1 MNKQK
6 LAGSLCAIV
15 AVFLLLAVFNSGN
28 QTPLAKWPVEG
39 FQNLAFSIGWLS
51 PFSDSVVYVITVLI
65 MLLVAALFY
74 RFGTW
79 LFAKLLK

>member
-1 MNKQK
+1 MNKK
-6 LAGSLCAIV
+6 TLVGSLCAIV

-28 QTPLAKWPVEG
+28 QTSLAKWPVEG

-51 PFSDSVVYVITVLI
+51 PFPDSVVYVITVLI
-65 MLLVAALFY
+65 ILLVAALFY

-79 LFAKLLK
+79 LVAAK